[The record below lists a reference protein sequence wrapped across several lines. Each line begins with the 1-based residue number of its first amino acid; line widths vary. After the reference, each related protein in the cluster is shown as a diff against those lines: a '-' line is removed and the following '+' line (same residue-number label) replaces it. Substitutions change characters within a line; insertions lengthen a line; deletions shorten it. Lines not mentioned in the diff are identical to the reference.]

1 MALHGTVK
9 YSDMRE
15 VLVSL
20 SWKYVVLSVLGAVLV
35 PFLCAWF
42 WTYNFDVKFSCEKS
56 KNLCQIE
63 RVNFANKKVVKNISQ
78 TDILNV
84 QRNIDLPFLSD
95 KQAPVAGANHSV
107 VVRLKDGKAI
117 KIYDINTRFSQP
129 IEDMN
134 EKANQINSY
143 LQGSQ
148 NGYSFHHINRY
159 GLSSV
164 GLKLF
169 FIFLLSLVGFF
180 FLIPSVFEIVLAMN
194 PNNLIGNFIFKTKK
208 M

>member
-20 SWKYVVLSVLGAVLV
+20 SWKYVVLSVLGAMLV
-35 PFLCAWF
+35 PFICAWF
-42 WTYNFDVKFSCEKS
+42 WTYNFDVKLSCDRA

-63 RVNFANKKVVKNISQ
+63 RVNFANQKIVQKIAQ
-78 TDILNV
+78 TDILNT
-84 QRNIDLPFLSD
+84 QRSINLPFLSD
-95 KQAPVAGANHSV
+95 KQSPVAGANHSIIL
-107 VVRLKDGKAI
+107 RLKNGKGI

-143 LQGSQ
+143 LEGGQ

-159 GLSSV
+159 GLSSIA
-164 GLKLF
+164 LKLF
-169 FIFLLSLVGFF
+169 FIFLLSMIGFF
-180 FLIPSVFEIVLAMN
+180 FLVPSVFEIILAMKPEN
-194 PNNLIGNFIFKTKK
+194 VIGKFIFKSEKK
-208 M
+208 

>member
-35 PFLCAWF
+35 PFLCAWL

-107 VVRLKDGKAI
+107 VV
-117 KIYDINTRFSQP
+117 
-129 IEDMN
+129 
-134 EKANQINSY
+134 
-143 LQGSQ
+143 
-148 NGYSFHHINRY
+148 
-159 GLSSV
+159 
-164 GLKLF
+164 
-169 FIFLLSLVGFF
+169 
-180 FLIPSVFEIVLAMN
+180 
-194 PNNLIGNFIFKTKK
+194 
-208 M
+208 